1 MHGYMIYLLKKH
13 TTKGGRRRYR
23 WTSYSFSSID
33 KADNDEDGSIED
45 DSGIIDR
52 ESDDENGLVDDS
64 NIDSSKIEKS
74 NSTVSD
80 LDQALRKHT

>member
-1 MHGYMIYLLKKH
+1 M
-13 TTKGGRRRYR
+13 
-23 WTSYSFSSID
+23 
-33 KADNDEDGSIED
+33 ADNDEDDSFED
-45 DSGIIDR
+45 PSDSGIIDR

-80 LDQALRKHT
+80 LDQAFRMDTWKCNAKT